1 MIYPRV
7 HRLTLRERVAEMR
20 LPDISAVM
28 ERIGADYQQP
38 SRIFPAADKMIEDLG
53 LDLGCEVSSPELSKM
68 YAAVFVE
75 LNHLK
80 S

>member
-7 HRLTLRERVAEMR
+7 HRLTLRERVAEMS

-38 SRIFPAADKMIEDLG
+38 SRVFPAADKMIEDLG
-53 LDLGCEVSSPELSKM
+53 LDLGGETSSAELSKT
-68 YAAVFVE
+68 YVEAFVE
-75 LNHLK
+75 LHHLK